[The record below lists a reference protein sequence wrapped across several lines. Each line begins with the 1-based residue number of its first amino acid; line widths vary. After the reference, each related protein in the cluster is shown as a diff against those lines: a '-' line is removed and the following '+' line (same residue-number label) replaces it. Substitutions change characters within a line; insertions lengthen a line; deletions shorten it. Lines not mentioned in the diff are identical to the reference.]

1 MKTIGR
7 AYCFQTLFQFCV
19 FSSQNGRSASFLAVD
34 ALVVVVVVVAVAL
47 ALAFAL
53 VDAIVV
59 AMLAIVVVIVVVIGG
74 AVVLHKSQNSG
85 SPWRAGRARKPA
97 TTITLAFSLAFS

>member
-34 ALVVVVVVVAVAL
+34 ALVVVVAVAVAL

>member
-34 ALVVVVVVVAVAL
+34 ALVVVVAV

-74 AVVLHKSQNSG
+74 AVVLHRSQNSG
-85 SPWRAGRARKPA
+85 SPLEGG
-97 TTITLAFSLAFS
+97 

>member
-34 ALVVVVVVVAVAL
+34 ALVVVVVAVAL

-74 AVVLHKSQNSG
+74 AAVLHKSQNSG

>member
-1 MKTIGR
+1 M
-7 AYCFQTLFQFCV
+7 F
-19 FSSQNGRSASFLAVD
+19 FSSQNGGSASFLAVD